1 MLLALPNPTAHFSS
15 PLILYPTPLS
25 LSPSLF
31 LMAELCELI
40 VAALVSV
47 VVVAAAASDLFTR
60 LFSLFSFLSFSYFL
74 FSCFPIFFFCYFAKF
89 IEFSSAN
96 RTTAQAKPSRSVPI
110 RFDSIHNARQ
120 RQRAT
125 SVRRVFIFGND
136 FKRISR
142 CDKHS
147 CKQIKSKAERER
159 E

>member
-15 PLILYPTPLS
+15 PTHSLSHSTPLS
-25 LSPSLF
+25 LSLF
-31 LMAELCELI
+31 NGRIVWTNCCCSCLCCCCCCCCFW
-40 VAALVSV
+40 LVYAIILLYFRFSV
-47 VVVAAAASDLFTR
+47 LVISCFLVF
-60 LFSLFSFLSFSYFL
+60 LFSFFVISLNLSN
-74 FSCFPIFFFCYFAKF
+74 FPQQ
-89 IEFSSAN
+89 
-96 RTTAQAKPSRSVPI
+96 TAQQARPSQAVPF

-125 SVRRVFIFGND
+125 SVRCVFIFGND

-159 E
+159 QW